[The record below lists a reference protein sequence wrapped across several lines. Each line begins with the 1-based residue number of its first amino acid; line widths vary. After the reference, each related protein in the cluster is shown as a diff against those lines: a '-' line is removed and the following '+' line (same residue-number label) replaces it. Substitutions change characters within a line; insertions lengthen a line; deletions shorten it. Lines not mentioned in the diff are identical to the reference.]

1 MNYKIL
7 FIIFISCSCN
17 LRKLKKKSL
26 FDETKIKKMKLKNR
40 IFRSSVI
47 DNSLINGHLTEECL
61 KLYEELSKNEVGT
74 ILTGAVTVTDYNQ
87 LDNFNVMRIDKD
99 EYINEYKKLV
109 DIVHK
114 NGANILMQ
122 LLHVGINTLASDKII
137 YGPSVVKLINQDRNS
152 IEITKEDI
160 LRIENAFVD
169 GSIRAKKAGFD
180 GIELHGAHFY
190 LISTFL
196 SPLFNHRNDEYG
208 GNDLNRARIVIEI
221 IKKMRE
227 KVGNDFIIGIK
238 LNTEDGNENGIS
250 EQGFLNT
257 CKLLENAGIDFIEVS
272 GTNFIKGKHNKP
284 DFYDIASKL
293 ADYVNIPVILLG
305 GVRDL
310 KNIDFALNNSKI
322 QYIGLARPL
331 LCEPDIVKRWKN
343 GDKSESKCISCFAC
357 LKDLKDTECI
367 FNKNKK

>member
-1 MNYKIL
+1 
-7 FIIFISCSCN
+7 
-17 LRKLKKKSL
+17 
-26 FDETKIKKMKLKNR
+26 
-40 IFRSSVI
+40 
-47 DNSLINGHLTEECL
+47 
-61 KLYEELSKNEVGT
+61 
-74 ILTGAVTVTDYNQ
+74 
-87 LDNFNVMRIDKD
+87 MRIDKD

-122 LLHVGINTLASDKII
+122 LLHVGINTLASNKII

-180 GIELHGAHFY
+180 GIELHGADFY

-221 IKKMRE
+221 VKKMRE

-238 LNTEDGNENGIS
+238 LNTEDRNENGIS

-257 CKLLENAGIDFIEVS
+257 CKLLENAGIDFIKVN

-284 DFYDIASKL
+284 DFYNIVSKL
-293 ADYVNIPVILLG
+293 GDYVNIPVILF
-305 GVRDL
+305 RDL
-310 KNIDFALNNSKI
+310 KKWF
-322 QYIGLARPL
+322 
-331 LCEPDIVKRWKN
+331 
-343 GDKSESKCISCFAC
+343 CF
-357 LKDLKDTECI
+357 K
-367 FNKNKK
+367 